1 MQLTIHRGTK
11 EIGGSCVEI
20 EHSGSRIILDLGI
33 PLVWNEGNRFD
44 LKQYEHLS
52 GKQLI
57 EARVLPNISGLYKWS
72 ASSSKVDGLLISHA
86 HLDHYGFVNHVRD
99 DIFRYLG
106 EGTKRIIDLTNLFL
120 GGNCKINNFKYLRS
134 GDALDIGSFKVTP
147 YLMDHSAFD
156 AYAFLI
162 EGGDKRLLYSGD
174 FRDHGRKSKAFYWF
188 LRAIPKNIDTIL
200 LEGSL
205 FGREDDAQKTEED
218 IEKETFAEL
227 KKSNSIVFC
236 IVSGQNI
243 DRLVSFYKAALRA
256 KRLFV
261 IDVYTANVLESLKDL
276 AKLPYPSDNF
286 KNMRVFYPFNLC
298 NKLRSK
304 GKVELMI
311 KFRRF
316 RITKKE
322 ISENLDKVF
331 MIIRQ
336 SMLPDL
342 SRISGIQE
350 ATVIYSMWEGYL
362 KDKSMERLLD
372 FMKDKKMHMIKI
384 HTSSHAAIDTLKK
397 IIDRISPKSIIPIHT
412 FYPEQ
417 FKALFN
423 NVMTLRDRQKI
434 TI

>member
-1 MQLTIHRGTK
+1 MHFKIHRGTK

-20 EHSGSRIILDLGI
+20 EHRGSRIILDLGI
-33 PLVWNEGNRFD
+33 PLVWGEGNRFD
-44 LKQYEHLS
+44 LKKFEHYS

-57 EARVLPNISGLYKWS
+57 EAKVLPNISGFYKWS
-72 ASSSKVDGLLISHA
+72 ASRSKVDGLLISHA

-99 DIFRYLG
+99 DIFYYLG

-134 GDALDIGSFKVTP
+134 GKKFDIGSFKVTP

-188 LRAIPKNIDTIL
+188 LRAIPENIDTIL

-218 IEKETFAEL
+218 IEKEISSEL
-227 KKSNSIVFC
+227 RKSNSIVFC

-261 IDVYTANVLESLKDL
+261 VDVYTANVLESLKDL

-298 NKLRSK
+298 NKLRRE
-304 GKVELMI
+304 GKVELMT

-331 MIIRQ
+331 MITRQ

-342 SRISGIQE
+342 SRISGIQG

-362 KDKSMERLLD
+362 KEKSMKNFLSFIERKQ
-372 FMKDKKMHMIKI
+372 MKMLHI
-384 HTSSHAAIDTLKK
+384 HTSGHASIETLKK
-397 IIDRISPKSIIPIHT
+397 VVEKTKPRTIIPIHT
-412 FYPEQ
+412 FSPGSYSKY
-417 FKALFN
+417 FL
-423 NVMTLRDRQKI
+423 NVLEASDGAVI
-434 TI
+434 NI